1 MADRQHHT
9 VLFRGGTAE
18 GFLKCMISD
27 ISIDTQESKIFE
39 QNFLNIQA
47 TLETQRMSVSGVD
60 EDEEAMNLIKFQNAY
75 NLSSK
80 MVSVMSEIYEK
91 LIEETGV

>member
-1 MADRQHHT
+1 
-9 VLFRGGTAE
+9 
-18 GFLKCMISD
+18 MISD